1 MRKKRR
7 TGMPRRHFLI
17 QMALG
22 TGFVASGL
30 SACAT
35 AANFRTRLAENRVV
49 LPRAELD
56 EKLRADDVVLVTAEG
71 LPESIILIRVDGDA
85 YRALGSRCTHLG
97 CEVRP
102 GKHALSCP
110 CHGSVFDLE
119 GKAIRGPA
127 ESPLSRY
134 AVDKEGTDLVI
145 LLNGKE

>member
-7 TGMPRRHFLI
+7 TGMPRRRFLI

-35 AANFRTRLAENRVV
+35 AANFRTRLAEDRVV

-127 ESPLSRY
+127 QSPLSRY
-134 AVDKEGTDLVI
+134 AVDEEGTDLVI

>member
-1 MRKKRR
+1 MKKIKPKR
-7 TGMPRRHFLI
+7 MPRRRFLI

-22 TGFVASGL
+22 SGFVASGF

-35 AANFRTRLAENRVV
+35 AANFRTRLAEGRVA

-56 EKLRADDVVLVTAEG
+56 EKLRTDDVVLVTAEG
-71 LPESIILIRVDGDA
+71 LPESIILIRVDKDA

-102 GKHALSCP
+102 GRHALSCP

-127 ESPLSRY
+127 QSPLSGY
-134 AVDKEGTDLVI
+134 AVEVEGTDLMI
-145 LLNGKE
+145 LVNGKE